1 MKATR
6 LFKMGSVAG
15 DRVSLVSLLS
25 AVGLLLIAVV
35 LAGCSAPP
43 VHPGLKWLHYEEP
56 EVSREPVAFLFG
68 NGAPGEVLTPIR
80 AFVFAVDDKRVYN
93 GADRWQVPIPLKP
106 GTRLITV
113 EVNRGSAYARVNLSL
128 NAEAGRDYSIQ
139 FSSDLGRA
147 NSFCD
152 FWIMDRI
159 TRAPVTKVQRGNVIR

>member
-1 MKATR
+1 MKAMR
-6 LFKMGSVAG
+6 LSKMGPVAG
-15 DRVSLVSLLS
+15 DLIALVSLTS
-25 AVGLLLIAVV
+25 AAGLLLIAVV
-35 LAGCSAPP
+35 LTGCSAPP

-56 EVSREPVAFLFG
+56 DVSREPVAFLFG

-93 GADRWQVPIPLKP
+93 GADRWKVPIPIRP

-113 EVNRGSAYARVNLSL
+113 EVNRGSAYARVNLNL
-128 NAEAGRDYSIQ
+128 NAEADRDYSIQ
-139 FSSDLGRA
+139 FSSDLGRS

-152 FWIMDRI
+152 FWIIDRI

>member
-1 MKATR
+1 MKSG
-6 LFKMGSVAG
+6 LYFSSVTVTLDPAALG
-15 DRVSLVSLLS
+15 RMTTAAWLLV
-25 AVGLLLIAVV
+25 ITIV

-68 NGAPGEVLTPIR
+68 NGVPGEVLTPIR

-93 GADRWQVPIPLKP
+93 GADRWKVPIPIRP

-128 NAEAGRDYSIQ
+128 NAEAGKDYSIQ

-152 FWIMDRI
+152 FWIIDRI